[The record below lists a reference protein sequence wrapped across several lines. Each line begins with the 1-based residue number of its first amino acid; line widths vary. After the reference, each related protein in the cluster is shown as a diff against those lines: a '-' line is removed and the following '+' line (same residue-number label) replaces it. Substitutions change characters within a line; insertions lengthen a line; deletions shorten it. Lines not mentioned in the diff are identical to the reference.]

1 LKRCLI
7 VSRFLQAICRIEKNI
22 FSVLAMPFGQRSLP
36 LIDGLTC
43 ALHSQALHYLSEVA
57 RSGMIGRLDI
67 HPSVEKLT
75 TRMDPSPE
83 NAYRANE

>member
-1 LKRCLI
+1 MR
-7 VSRFLQAICRIEKNI
+7 
-22 FSVLAMPFGQRSLP
+22 
-36 LIDGLTC
+36 
-43 ALHSQALHYLSEVA
+43 LHSQALHYLSEVA